1 MKIVNRPLQ
10 RISNV
15 PRMLAPETMVVVW
28 VGSVQFVE
36 KIEAE
41 ARLAVRRK
49 PASKWFIWF
58 ETMAFG
64 SNARIM
70 NERARLYDT
79 KGLYST
85 MEEKEEEEGWE
96 L

>member
-15 PRMLAPETMVVVW
+15 PRMLAPETMVVVS

-49 PASKWFIWF
+49 LASKWF
-58 ETMAFG
+58 M
-64 SNARIM
+64 
-70 NERARLYDT
+70 
-79 KGLYST
+79 
-85 MEEKEEEEGWE
+85 
-96 L
+96 

>member
-1 MKIVNRPLQ
+1 MQMKIVNRPLQ

-15 PRMLAPETMVVVW
+15 PRMLAPETMVVVS

-49 PASKWFIWF
+49 LASKWF
-58 ETMAFG
+58 M
-64 SNARIM
+64 
-70 NERARLYDT
+70 
-79 KGLYST
+79 
-85 MEEKEEEEGWE
+85 
-96 L
+96 